1 MALAMLTACAI
12 MIKKFRD
19 DRRERRADR
28 EKFFKRIDAVFEKTE
43 NKRRE
48 DFRTLLKIIREEGQ
62 TLRNGLKDLAKQ
74 VADLRTR
81 MSEQFH
87 RADEKRREDFRTLLK
102 IIREEVQTLRNGL
115 NDLAKQVADLSART
129 NEQFADRTAKTN
141 EQFADLSA
149 RTNEQFADRTTKTSE
164 QFDRADEKRRED
176 FLALLRIVQEQ
187 GAAIEKRFNGLT
199 DQTRH
204 FERMTGKRSD
214 RMNEAVEKLREEQHR
229 VATQV
234 AKLSGIV
241 HRATGTTLPEY
252 VAAQAVPDED
262 RSE

>member
-1 MALAMLTACAI
+1 MSFEWINSVATVATALGTLALAMLTACVI

-28 EKFFKRIDAVFEKTE
+28 EMFLKRIDAVFEKTE

-87 RADEKRREDFRTLLK
+87 
-102 IIREEVQTLRNGL
+102 
-115 NDLAKQVADLSART
+115 
-129 NEQFADRTAKTN
+129 
-141 EQFADLSA
+141 
-149 RTNEQFADRTTKTSE
+149 
-164 QFDRADEKRRED
+164 RADEKRRED

-252 VAAQAVPDED
+252 VAAQAIPDED